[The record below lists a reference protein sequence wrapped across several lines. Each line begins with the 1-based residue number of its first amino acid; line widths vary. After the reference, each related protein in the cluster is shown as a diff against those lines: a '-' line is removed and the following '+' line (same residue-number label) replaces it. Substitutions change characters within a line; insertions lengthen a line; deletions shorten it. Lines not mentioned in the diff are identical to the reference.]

1 MVRLLTRAAI
11 LAFTLLVSGCY
22 TDFGTVVP
30 GDTSDMTAATAPKP
44 ASHIQAGDKIKL
56 VVYGEDSL
64 SGLYDVSPSG
74 SVSLPLIGTIDAVG
88 HSRSD
93 LEKQIARRYSNFV
106 KGAKVTV
113 NVIEYRPFYVMGE
126 VLKPGKYP
134 YESGLNAMTAI
145 STAGGLTYR
154 ASKSSIL
161 IQRPGEDVWH
171 EYPLTASVSV
181 GPGDLVRVPERYF

>member
-1 MVRLLTRAAI
+1 MVRVLSRVAV
-11 LAFTLLVSGCY
+11 LAFGLLVSGCY

-30 GDTSDMTAATAPKP
+30 GDATEATASVPLKTTNQ
-44 ASHIQAGDKIKL
+44 IQAGDKIKL
-56 VVYGEDSL
+56 VVYGEDTL
-64 SGLYDVSPSG
+64 SGLYEVSPSG
-74 SVSLPLIGTIDAVG
+74 TVSLPLIGTLDAVG
-88 HSRSD
+88 HTRAE
-93 LEKQIARRYSNFV
+93 LEKQIASRYANFV

-154 ASKSSIL
+154 ASKSAVL

-171 EYPLTASVSV
+171 EYPLTASVLV
-181 GPGDLVRVPERYF
+181 GPGDLIRIPERYF